1 MSSAPDSTSFK
12 TPDDND
18 GEATDETKDSDD
30 EQQEEEGGNQH
41 QTMNDQDGPLWW
53 VHVWKPE
60 PSHGFGRW

>member
-30 EQQEEEGGNQH
+30 EQQEEEEGGNQH
-41 QTMNDQDGPLWW
+41 QTMNDQDGPLW
-53 VHVWKPE
+53 
-60 PSHGFGRW
+60 